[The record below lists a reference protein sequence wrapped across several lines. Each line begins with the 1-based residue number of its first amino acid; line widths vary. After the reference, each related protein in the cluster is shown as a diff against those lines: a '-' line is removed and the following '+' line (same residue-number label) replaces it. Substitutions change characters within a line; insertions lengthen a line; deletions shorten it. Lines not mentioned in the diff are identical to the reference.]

1 MRKLLLTAAI
11 LGSLAMVAFAD
22 CTMENVA
29 GTYGYVGFGTMLVP
43 NPLGLP
49 SGTYSSIGTTAY
61 DGKGNILI
69 TDTARIDDLLFPPT
83 TYAGTY
89 TVDKQCVGSFTI
101 TSFVSAGLPGPHF
114 KVLFV
119 DNRKGIRGISLI
131 PGLVVNFVNT
141 SRIEGGKHENGK
153 KKGD

>member
-11 LGSLAMVAFAD
+11 LGALSFAAFAD

-29 GTYGYVGFGTMLVP
+29 GTYGYVGFGTVLVP
-43 NPLGLP
+43 NTLGLP
-49 SGTYSSIGTTAY
+49 AGTYSSLGTTAY

-69 TDTARIDDLLFPPT
+69 TDTARIDDLLFPLA

-141 SRIEGGKHENGK
+141 SRIESGKDESDK
-153 KKGD
+153 KQGN